1 MSSPRRP
8 GRGESPDVRAGMRW
22 VDVLVAVLRSVLAGG
37 WGRSPS
43 VRSWMIRAGLRRV
56 PR

>member
-1 MSSPRRP
+1 M
-8 GRGESPDVRAGMRW
+8 GESPDVRAGMRW